1 MQQKDIISNILAKNN
16 ISITTQQL
24 DQLSKFYDMV
34 IYYNQQ
40 FNLTSITEITEFACK
55 HFADSLLNY
64 NYYTKNSTLCDIG
77 TGGGFPGIPL
87 KILRPDL
94 EITLV
99 DSLQKRINFLNTVIT
114 ELNLSGIKAIH
125 SRAQEL
131 PRQNVSRET
140 FDYVV
145 SRAVAQLNILTE
157 LCLPFVK
164 INGEMI
170 ALKSQTTQEE
180 LNNAKNAISTLSGE
194 VSDTEYF
201 DLRDD
206 NNNVYQR
213 TFIHIKKISK
223 TDNKYPRP
231 KNKITQKPL

>member
-1 MQQKDIISNILAKNN
+1 MQQKDIIFDILAKNN
-16 ISITTQQL
+16 ITVTTQQL
-24 DQLSKFYDMV
+24 DQLSKFYEMV
-34 IYYNQQ
+34 IHYNQQ

-64 NYYTKNSTLCDIG
+64 NYYAKNSTLCDIG

-131 PRQNVSRET
+131 PQQNVSRET

-170 ALKSQTTQEE
+170 AFKSQTTQEE
-180 LNNAKNAISTLSGE
+180 LNNAKNAISILGGE
-194 VSDTEYF
+194 VIKTDCIKLQDEHNT
-201 DLRDD
+201 
-206 NNNVYQR
+206 NYQR

-223 TDNKYPRP
+223 TDDKYPRP
-231 KNKITQKPL
+231 KNKIAQKPL